1 GQTQLSGMR
10 IAIDAMGGDIG
21 PEVMVEGAIAGARAF
36 DVAISLV
43 GDPDAIQQCLNKIEH
58 TGLQVAVVEATQ
70 SIGMDEHPAQ
80 AARRKPNSSIAVAL
94 REVHEHR
101 ASAMVSAGNSG
112 AVMAAALL
120 ILGRIPG
127 IDRPAIASY
136 MPTARFRTLVLDLG
150 AVTDPRPSNLVQF
163 ARMGR
168 VYAQQIME
176 LKNPTLGL
184 LSNGE
189 EPTKGNLFVQE
200 VFPLLAAEPE
210 LNFQGNVEGKDVA
223 LGTVDIVLTD
233 GFTGNVAL
241 KVAEGVG
248 SMLSELIRT
257 EVTANIPRKLA
268 ALVLRP
274 AFRAVRAKLDYSEIG
289 GAPLLG
295 VNGAVIIAHGRSN
308 EKAIKNS
315 VGVAR
320 RAAAADLVG
329 AIQRVIAAK
338 STKSANENQA
348 AEEDSKDFS
357 ASGPIRL

>member
-1 GQTQLSGMR
+1 MR
-10 IAIDAMGGDIG
+10 IAIDAMGGDEG
-21 PEVMVEGAIAGARAF
+21 PSVMVQGAIAGARAF
-36 DVAISLV
+36 DVALSLV
-43 GDPDAIQQCLNKIEH
+43 GRPSEINRALKEADCRDIDVI
-58 TGLQVAVVEATQ
+58 VVEAMQ
-70 SIGMDEHPAQ
+70 NIGMDEHPAQ
-80 AARRKPNSSIAVAL
+80 AARRKPKSSISVAL
-94 REVHEHR
+94 REVLEGR

-112 AVMAAALL
+112 AIMAAALL

-136 MPTARFRTLVLDLG
+136 IPTARARTLVLDLG
-150 AVTDPRPSNLVQF
+150 AVTDPKPANLVQF
-163 ARMGR
+163 AHMGR
-168 VYAQQIME
+168 VYAQRILE
-176 LKNPTLGL
+176 LDDPTLGL

-200 VFPLLAAEPE
+200 VFPLLAAEPG

-223 LGTVDIVLTD
+223 LGTVDIVVTD

-248 SMLSELIRT
+248 AMLSELIRA
-257 EVTANIPRKLA
+257 EVTATLPRKLA

-274 AFRAVRAKLDYSEIG
+274 AFRAVRSKLDYSEIG

-308 EKAIKNS
+308 VNAVKNS

-320 RAAAADLVG
+320 RAAEVDLVG
-329 AIQRVIAAK
+329 SIQRVIASNLAK
-338 STKSANENQA
+338 TRECPPTMVGRIDHI
-348 AEEDSKDFS
+348 E
-357 ASGPIRL
+357 